1 MSSFDVSFISM
12 HGVRARRTQP
22 PMAPV
27 PSVVQTLAFWRDPHA
42 YLEWCRHRYGD
53 TFAIDPV
60 GKPPLVFLSRSSDI
74 QTVVKAPADILHP
87 GAGGVVIAPL
97 VGAGSFMIAEEDEHL
112 AGRRNILPAFHQ
124 RFINEHAHMVRET
137 AERETTTWPSATPIA
152 LHGQLR
158 ALTLRVILLSIF
170 EHEDRRVRELH
181 ARLLAMFAVTGGLAL
196 QERQLRRLPRWR
208 CIWKRFLADRLEV
221 DHIITDLIRREA
233 HARSRDSGVLAM
245 LLGSQHF
252 EESDTGIEQ
261 IRDTLMSLILA
272 GHETTAAE
280 LAWAFQLL
288 AHNPTVMR
296 RLVDDLD
303 DGGERY
309 LTAVIHEVLRHRPV
323 FLFTI
328 PRAVRQA
335 FEVSATIYHPPNHL
349 VGCVHLMHHD
359 PDLYP
364 EPHTFKPERFL
375 QAAPNPEI
383 WMPWGGGRKRCP
395 GHRLALLEMRVVLD
409 AVLSRFEVAP
419 ARRRLETA
427 RWRSVIVT
435 PGDGCRV
442 VLRRRAV
449 ARRADSTPSGDSQR
463 GHS

>member
-1 MSSFDVSFISM
+1 MSSLDVSFIGV
-12 HGVRARRTQP
+12 HGVRASGTQP
-22 PMAPV
+22 PTAPV

-42 YLEWCRHRYGD
+42 YLEWCRHRYGH
-53 TFAIDPV
+53 TFTIYPV

-74 QTVVKAPADILHP
+74 QTIVKAPADILHP

-97 VGAGSFMIAEEDEHL
+97 VGARSFMIAEEDEHL
-112 AGRRNILPAFHQ
+112 AGRRSILPAFHR
-124 RFINEHAHMVRET
+124 RFTNEHAHIVRET
-137 AERETTTWPSATPIA
+137 AEREIATWPLAAPIA
-152 LHGQLR
+152 LHGHLR
-158 ALTLRVILLSIF
+158 ALTLRVILRTIF
-170 EHEDRRVRELH
+170 DHEGRRVQELH
-181 ARLLAMFAVTGGLAL
+181 ARLLAMFSVTESLAL
-196 QERQLRRLPRWR
+196 QEPQLRRLPRWR
-208 CIWKRFLADRLEV
+208 GIWRRFLADRLEV
-221 DHIITDLIRREA
+221 DQIITDLIRHEA

-245 LLGSQHF
+245 LLGSRHWDK
-252 EESDTGIEQ
+252 SDTGIQ
-261 IRDTLMSLILA
+261 QVRDTLMSVILA

-303 DGGERY
+303 GGGDRY

-328 PRAVRQA
+328 PRAARQA
-335 FEVSATIYHPPNHL
+335 FQVSATTYHPPNHL

-359 PDLYP
+359 RDLYP
-364 EPHTFKPERFL
+364 KPHTFKPERFL
-375 QAAPNPEI
+375 AAAPNPEI

-395 GHRLALLEMRVVLD
+395 GRHLALLEMRVVLH
-409 AVLSRFEVAP
+409 AVLSRLEVEP

-427 RWRSVIVT
+427 RWRSVIVA

-442 VLRRRAV
+442 VLRERAAPRRSDPTP
-449 ARRADSTPSGDSQR
+449 ARDSGRSRS
-463 GHS
+463 

>member
-1 MSSFDVSFISM
+1 
-12 HGVRARRTQP
+12 
-22 PMAPV
+22 
-27 PSVVQTLAFWRDPHA
+27 
-42 YLEWCRHRYGD
+42 
-53 TFAIDPV
+53 
-60 GKPPLVFLSRSSDI
+60 
-74 QTVVKAPADILHP
+74 
-87 GAGGVVIAPL
+87 
-97 VGAGSFMIAEEDEHL
+97 
-112 AGRRNILPAFHQ
+112 
-124 RFINEHAHMVRET
+124 
-137 AERETTTWPSATPIA
+137 
-152 LHGQLR
+152 
-158 ALTLRVILLSIF
+158 
-170 EHEDRRVRELH
+170 
-181 ARLLAMFAVTGGLAL
+181 
-196 QERQLRRLPRWR
+196 
-208 CIWKRFLADRLEV
+208 
-221 DHIITDLIRREA
+221 
-233 HARSRDSGVLAM
+233 
-245 LLGSQHF
+245 
-252 EESDTGIEQ
+252 
-261 IRDTLMSLILA
+261 MSLILA

-288 AHNPTVMR
+288 AHNPAVMR

-335 FEVSATIYHPPNHL
+335 FEVSATTYHPPSHL

-364 EPHTFKPERFL
+364 EPHKFKPERFL

-449 ARRADSTPSGDSQR
+449 ARQADRAPLGDSRR

>member
-1 MSSFDVSFISM
+1 MSSLDVSFMSV
-12 HGVRARRTQP
+12 HGGRASRAQP
-22 PMAPV
+22 PTAPL
-27 PSVVQTLAFWRDPHA
+27 PSGVQTLAFWRDPHT

-53 TFAIDPV
+53 RFTIDPV
-60 GKPPLVFLSRSSDI
+60 GKPPLVFMSRSSDI
-74 QTVVKAPADILHP
+74 KTIVKAPADILHP
-87 GAGGVVIAPL
+87 GAGGAVIAPL

-112 AGRRNILPAFHQ
+112 AGRRSIVPAFHH
-124 RFINEHAHMVRET
+124 RRMNEHAHMVRET
-137 AERETTTWPSATPIA
+137 AEREIASWPLATPIA
-152 LHGQLR
+152 LHGHLR
-158 ALTLRVILLSIF
+158 ALTLRVILLTIF
-170 EHEDRRVRELH
+170 EHEDRRVQELH
-181 ARLLAMFAVTGGLAL
+181 ARLLAMFSVTGSLAL
-196 QERQLRRLPRWR
+196 QEPQLRRLPRWR
-208 CIWKRFLADRLEV
+208 GNWKRFLADRLEV
-221 DHIITDLIRREA
+221 DRIITDLIRHEA

-245 LLGSQHF
+245 LLDSR
-252 EESDTGIEQ
+252 ELDKSDAGILQ

-303 DGGERY
+303 EGGDRY

-335 FEVSATIYHPPNHL
+335 FEVSATTYYPPHHL

-359 PDLYP
+359 PDVYP
-364 EPHTFKPERFL
+364 KPHAFEPERFL
-375 QAAPNPEI
+375 DAAPNPEI

-395 GHRLALLEMRVVLD
+395 GHRLALLEMRAVLH
-409 AVLSRFEVAP
+409 AVLSRLEVAP
-419 ARRRLETA
+419 ARHRLETA
-427 RWRSVIVT
+427 RWRSVIVA

-442 VLRRRAV
+442 VLRERAV
-449 ARRADSTPSGDSQR
+449 PRRSDPTLPGDFGRSR
-463 GHS
+463 S

>member
-1 MSSFDVSFISM
+1 
-12 HGVRARRTQP
+12 
-22 PMAPV
+22 MAPL
-27 PSVVQTLAFWRDPHA
+27 PSSLQTFAFWRNPHT
-42 YLEWCRHRYGD
+42 YLEWCQRRYGH
-53 TFAIDPV
+53 TFTIDPA
-60 GKPPLVFLSRSSDI
+60 GKPPLVFMSRASDI
-74 QTVVKAPADILHP
+74 KTIIETSACILHP
-87 GAGGVVIAPL
+87 GAGAAVIAPL
-97 VGAGSFMIAEEDEHL
+97 VGDGSFILAEEDRHL
-112 AGRRNILPAFHQ
+112 AGRRSILPAFHH
-124 RFINEHAHMVRET
+124 RLINEHAHMVQET
-137 AERETTTWPSATPIA
+137 ATREIATWPSVTPIA
-152 LHGQLR
+152 LDAYLR
-158 ALTLRVILLSIF
+158 ALTLRVILLTIF
-170 EHEDRRVRELH
+170 DHEDRRVQELH
-181 ARLLAMFAVTGGLAL
+181 AGLLAMLSVTGSLAL
-196 QERQLRRLPRWR
+196 QEAQLRRLPRWR

-221 DHIITDLIRREA
+221 DQIITDLIRREA

-288 AHNPTVMR
+288 AHNPAVMR

-335 FEVSATIYHPPNHL
+335 FEVSATTYHPPSHL

-364 EPHTFKPERFL
+364 EPHKFKPERFL

-449 ARRADSTPSGDSQR
+449 ARQADRAPLGDSRR